1 MKKLIILLT
10 VLASFGGVNCSAQIT
25 FTNSEADWLSHKI
38 IQLQDLQKDSAATH
52 ANLQDCD
59 STAAAMSDKFD
70 AMQFKY
76 QETAVK
82 GEECQSDFNK
92 LQKRFQKV
100 LNGNSRLK
108 TGLLITISTTIIEG
122 VALYFTAK
130 R

>member
-1 MKKLIILLT
+1 MT
-10 VLASFGGVNCSAQIT
+10 VLGLFGGIHCSGQTVFADQE
-25 FTNSEADWLSHKI
+25 SDWLSHKI

-76 QETAVK
+76 QETAIK
-82 GEECQSDFNK
+82 GEECQSDYNK

-122 VALYFTAK
+122 VALYFTV
-130 R
+130 RR